1 MAQFEPII
9 VKLVSYE
16 AENKG
21 EETEMKNYITTP
33 IYYVNGEA
41 HIGHAY
47 TTFIADTLA
56 RHSRLLG
63 NETYFLTGTDEHGQ
77 KIEEAAKKL
86 NKPTQQFADE
96 ISATFKNLWDS
107 FDISYDQFIRT
118 TDEKHKHGVQAAF
131 LKMVEKGD
139 IYKDFYEGNYCVS
152 CETFFPESQL
162 MDGGCCPD
170 CGRAT
175 TILKE
180 ESYFFR
186 LSKYEQPLL
195 DYYEAHNDFILPKSR
210 KNEVISFVKGGLHDL
225 SVTRTS
231 FNWGVHLPESLND
244 PKHVMYVWL
253 DALMNYVTALG
264 YGNGEENMD
273 FWPATTQLVG
283 KDILRFHAIYWPAF
297 LMSLDLPLPKH
308 IGAHGWWT
316 RDGEKMSKSKGNVVD
331 PIEVAKHY
339 GVENFRY
346 FMMREVPFG
355 QDGDFSQRALI
366 DRMNSDLSNDLGN
379 LLNRVIGMS
388 EKYSDFMIDSVD
400 VLKYHSKEIDDAH
413 VIITSLEEYMK
424 DLQLHRYLEE
434 LWKVFTI
441 GNKAIEEHAP
451 WVKIKEGR
459 TDEALATVALVANL
473 LAKASM
479 MLHSIMPHTT
489 TTVANALGFEINTTS
504 YNDLILNKDLLKT
517 FTIKKIPPLFPRVDE
532 PLMDEAP
539 KAMMTEEPAII
550 MTVTKTEEKKV
561 TTVPEEGLITIDQF
575 FQTSLKIG
583 TVIEAQEVPK
593 SSKLLR
599 LQVDLGEEVP
609 RQIVAGI
616 KEYYSAESLV
626 GTQVCVVANL
636 KPAKLMGLLSEGML
650 LAAKDADGLSLI
662 RPEKPRAIGSSIG

>member
-489 TTVANALGFEINTTS
+489 ATVANALGFEINTTS

-539 KAMMTEEPAII
+539 KAMITEEPAII
-550 MTVTKTEEKKV
+550 ITVTKTEEKKV

>member
-1 MAQFEPII
+1 MR
-9 VKLVSYE
+9 
-16 AENKG
+16 
-21 EETEMKNYITTP
+21 NYITTP

-86 NKPTQQFADE
+86 EKPTQQFADE
-96 ISATFKNLWDS
+96 ISATFKNLWDE

-118 TDEKHKHGVQAAF
+118 TDVDHKKGVQAAF

-162 MDGGCCPD
+162 MEGGCCPD

-175 TILKE
+175 SIVKE

-186 LSKYEQPLL
+186 LSKYEKPLME
-195 DYYEAHNDFILPKSR
+195 YYEAHTDFILPKSR
-210 KNEVISFVKGGLHDL
+210 RNEVISFVRGGLHDL

-264 YGNGEENMD
+264 YGKDEALMD

-331 PIEVAKHY
+331 PREVSKHY

-388 EKYSDFMIDSVD
+388 EKYSNFTIDSVD
-400 VLKYHSKEIDDAH
+400 VLKYHAKEINDAH
-413 VIITSLEEYMK
+413 VIIDTLPELFN

-434 LWKVFTI
+434 LWKIFTI

-473 LAKASM
+473 LAKASIV
-479 MLHSIMPHTT
+479 LHCIMPHTT
-489 TTVANALGFEINTTS
+489 ATVANALGFEITPAS
-504 YNDLILNKDLLKT
+504 YIDLIVNKGLLKA
-517 FTIKKIPPLFPRVDE
+517 FTIKKIPPLFPRVEE
-532 PLMDEAP
+532 PLMEEAP
-539 KAMMTEEPAII
+539 KAMIESAPVVAAPKMED
-550 MTVTKTEEKKV
+550 KKV
-561 TTVPEEGLITIDQF
+561 STVPLEGLITIDQF

-583 TVIEAQEVPK
+583 TVLQAQEVPK
-593 SSKLLR
+593 SSKLLK
-599 LQVDLGEEVP
+599 LQVDLGEESP

-616 KEYYSAESLV
+616 REYYSAESLV

-636 KPAKLMGLLSEGML
+636 KPAKLMGMLSEGML
-650 LAAKDADGLSLI
+650 LAAKDADGLCLI
-662 RPEKPRAIGSSIG
+662 RPEKSRNVGSTIG

>member
-1 MAQFEPII
+1 
-9 VKLVSYE
+9 
-16 AENKG
+16 
-21 EETEMKNYITTP
+21 MKNYITTP

-56 RHSRLLG
+56 RHSRLQG

-86 NKPTQQFADE
+86 GQPTQEFADE
-96 ISATFKNLWDS
+96 ISASFKNLWHE
-107 FDISYDQFIRT
+107 FDISNDQFIRT
-118 TDEKHKHGVQAAF
+118 TDAKHKVGVQAAF
-131 LKMVEKGD
+131 EKMMAKGD

-162 MDGGCCPD
+162 MEGGCCPD

-175 TILKE
+175 TIVKE

-186 LSKYEQPLL
+186 LSKYEKPLME
-195 DYYEAHNDFILPKSR
+195 YYEAHTDFILPKSR
-210 KNEVISFVKGGLHDL
+210 RNEVMSFVKGGLNDL

-231 FNWGVHLPESLND
+231 FSWGVPVPASLND
-244 PKHVMYVWL
+244 DKHVMYVWL

-264 YGNGEENMD
+264 YGNDEANMS
-273 FWPATTQLVG
+273 FWPANTQLVG

-297 LMSLDLPLPKH
+297 LMSLDLPLPKR

-331 PIEVAKHY
+331 PREVAQHY
-339 GVENFRY
+339 GIENFRY

-379 LLNRVIGMS
+379 LLNRIIGMS
-388 EKYSDFMIDSVD
+388 EKYSDFYIDSID
-400 VLKYHSKEIDDAH
+400 VLKYHTKEIEDAH
-413 VIITSLEEYMK
+413 SILGGLENYLN

-473 LAKASM
+473 LAKASV
-479 MLHSIMPHTT
+479 MLHSIMPKTT
-489 TTVANALGFEINTTS
+489 ATIADALGFEINTQS
-504 YNDLILNKDLLKT
+504 YQSLILNKELLKA
-517 FTIKKIPPLFPRVDE
+517 FTIKKIPPLFPRVEE
-532 PLMDEAP
+532 PLMPEAP
-539 KAMMTEEPAII
+539 KAMIEETPVAAPA
-550 MTVTKTEEKKV
+550 KTEDKKV
-561 TTVPEEGLITIDQF
+561 STVPEDGLITIDQF
-575 FQTSLKIG
+575 FQTAIKIG
-583 TVIEAQEVPK
+583 TVLEAEEVPK
-593 SSKLLR
+593 SSKLLK
-599 LQVDLGEEVP
+599 LKVDLGEESP

-616 KEYYSAESLV
+616 REYYSAQSLV

-636 KPAKLMGLLSEGML
+636 KPAKLMGMLSEGMI
-650 LAAKDADGLSLI
+650 LAAKDEDGLCLI
-662 RPEKPRAIGSSIG
+662 RPEKSRKSGCSVG